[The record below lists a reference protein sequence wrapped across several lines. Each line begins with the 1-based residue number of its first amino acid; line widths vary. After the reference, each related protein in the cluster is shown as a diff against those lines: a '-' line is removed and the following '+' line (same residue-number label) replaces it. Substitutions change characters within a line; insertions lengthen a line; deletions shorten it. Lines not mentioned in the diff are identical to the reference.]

1 MEPRERL
8 DLIKSDAASSMLL
21 TKSARES
28 SNSLVSNS
36 IYSGFHLGIRNFS
49 KPHLGLRLGL
59 LWAILDPLLRAA
71 VFSFLMIVIRAD
83 TTPQSLVIGI
93 FTITALNNPFSSSMN
108 SNLKDEPFPLSHTP
122 TLPIIVSKITQDALM
137 AIFLGV
143 TSGIILVIFA
153 SIPPEIVLSLPVGC
167 AILSFIGS
175 GLGML
180 LAPLVTAIK
189 DLSKLVSYVLLLG
202 FFLQCVLFP
211 YSVTTGLH
219 RDVLYWMPHT
229 IIVEWCR
236 AVSSNT
242 DTLFSLEHSFT
253 VLFLWTVP
261 ALYGFARF
269 KNYRW
274 RATTWS

>member
-1 MEPRERL
+1 MESGERL
-8 DLIKSDAASSMLL
+8 DLTKSEDASSMLL
-21 TKSARES
+21 TESVRES
-28 SNSLVSNS
+28 TNSLVSNS
-36 IYSGFHLGIRNFS
+36 VSSGFQLGIRNFS

-59 LWAILDPLLRAA
+59 FWAILDPLLRAA

-83 TTPQSLVIGI
+83 TTPESLVIGI

-122 TLPIIVSKITQDALM
+122 TLPIIISKITQDALM
-137 AIFLGV
+137 AIFIGL
-143 TSGIILVIFA
+143 TSGTILVIFA
-153 SIPPEIVLSLPVGC
+153 SVNPEIVLYLPVGC

-189 DLSKLVSYVLLLG
+189 DLSKLVSYILLLG

-211 YSVTTGLH
+211 YSITTGLH
-219 RDVLYWMPHT
+219 RDLLYWMPHT

-236 AVSSNT
+236 AVSSNS
-242 DTLFSLEHSFT
+242 DILFSFEHT
-253 VLFLWTVP
+253 VSVLLLWTLP
-261 ALYGFARF
+261 ALYGFSRF

>member
-1 MEPRERL
+1 MTE
-8 DLIKSDAASSMLL
+8 SDAASSMLL
-21 TKSARES
+21 TESVRES

-36 IYSGFHLGIRNFS
+36 ASSGFQLGIRNFS

-83 TTPQSLVIGI
+83 TTPESLVIGI
-93 FTITALNNPFSSSMN
+93 FTITALNSPFSSSMN

-137 AIFLGV
+137 AIFIGV
-143 TSGIILVIFA
+143 TSGTILVIFA
-153 SIPPEIVLSLPVGC
+153 SVTPEILVYLPVGC

-189 DLSKLVSYVLLLG
+189 DLSKIVSYILLLG

-236 AVSSNT
+236 AISSGS
-242 DTLFSLEHSFT
+242 DILFSFEHTVT
-253 VLFLWTVP
+253 VLFLWIVP
-261 ALYGFARF
+261 ALCGFARF

>member
-1 MEPRERL
+1 MESGERL
-8 DLIKSDAASSMLL
+8 GLTESDAASSMLL
-21 TKSARES
+21 TESVRES

-36 IYSGFHLGIRNFS
+36 ASSGFQLGIRNFS
-49 KPHLGLRLGL
+49 KPHMGLRLGL
-59 LWAILDPLLRAA
+59 LWAILDPLFRAA

-83 TTPQSLVIGI
+83 TTPESLVIGI
-93 FTITALNNPFSSSMN
+93 FTITALNSPFSSSMN

-137 AIFLGV
+137 AIFIGV
-143 TSGIILVIFA
+143 TSGTILVIFA
-153 SIPPEIVLSLPVGC
+153 SVTPEILVYLPVGC

-189 DLSKLVSYVLLLG
+189 DLSKIVSYILLLG

-236 AVSSNT
+236 AISSGS
-242 DTLFSLEHSFT
+242 DILFSFGHTVT
-253 VLFLWTVP
+253 VLFLWIVP
-261 ALYGFARF
+261 ALFGFARF

>member
-1 MEPRERL
+1 MESGERL
-8 DLIKSDAASSMLL
+8 DLTKSEDASSMLL
-21 TKSARES
+21 TESVRES

-36 IYSGFHLGIRNFS
+36 VSSGFQLGIRNFS
-49 KPHLGLRLGL
+49 KPHLGLRLGIF
-59 LWAILDPLLRAA
+59 WAILDPLLRAA

-83 TTPQSLVIGI
+83 TTPESLVIGI

-122 TLPIIVSKITQDALM
+122 TLPIIISKITQDALM
-137 AIFLGV
+137 AIFIGV
-143 TSGIILVIFA
+143 TSGTILVIFA
-153 SIPPEIVLSLPVGC
+153 SVNPEIVLYLPVGC

-189 DLSKLVSYVLLLG
+189 DLSKIVSYILLLG

-211 YSVTTGLH
+211 YSITTGLH
-219 RDVLYWMPHT
+219 RDLLYWMPHT

-236 AVSSNT
+236 AVSSNS
-242 DTLFSLEHSFT
+242 DFLFSFEHTVT
-253 VLFLWTVP
+253 VLSLWTLP